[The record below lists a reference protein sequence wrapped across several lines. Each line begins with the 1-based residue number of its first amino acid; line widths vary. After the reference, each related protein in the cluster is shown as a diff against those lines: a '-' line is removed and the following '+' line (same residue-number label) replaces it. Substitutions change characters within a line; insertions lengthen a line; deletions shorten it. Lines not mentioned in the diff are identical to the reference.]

1 MASTSRQT
9 TIFGIED
16 WKKIYQTYQ
25 EADFQSY
32 DFETIRKSFV
42 DYLRAYYPESF
53 NDFVESSEFV
63 ALLDVIAFMGQ
74 SLAFRHELNSRE
86 NFLETAERRESV
98 AKLADLVA
106 YRIKRNEASTGLLK
120 VDAISTTENVLDY
133 NGNNLSTV
141 TVLWDDQSNPDWYE
155 QFVAIMNAMMVDS
168 QRVGRPAASS
178 NILNVDTFE
187 YSLNTVPGSLP
198 VRPFTAKVSGMS
210 MDFEVVSATTKT
222 NAILE
227 APPLTSGIF
236 NLLYRN
242 DRLGFAS
249 PDTGFFLLFKQGVL
263 QTSDVLIKDRIPNR
277 ILDIDVTGVNN
288 TDVWV
293 FEANADNEYVTQWQ
307 WVDNLVNP
315 PNIQK
320 EEDKNF
326 FTVTTAADDRVSLQF
341 GDGVFSEIPVGAL
354 RVYVRSSN
362 GLSYVINP
370 IEMQSVTIS
379 MPYISRTSRL
389 ETATLTVSLPRAV
402 SNAKPRETLNEI
414 KARAP
419 QRFYSQNRMV
429 NGEDYS
435 NFPFTQYSSIIKS
448 KAINRSTIGASR
460 YLDLV
465 DVTGKYSSTNVF
477 GTDGIL
483 YKAAEDMSFSFDWT
497 DLNDIAEVI
506 VNKLE
511 PAIASRGMAH
521 YYYDKNN
528 FTRITPSTPL
538 LWSQS
543 TVQFNETTGFFT
555 TAAGDPQS
563 IGLFAADNRR
573 YLTARALVKFVAPIG
588 YFFDSKNKLHQ
599 GEPSDADI
607 VKEYVWAT
615 ISTVINDGANYGK
628 GALDDGS
635 GPVFLS
641 SYVPTGAQVAEIIP
655 VFVADLPADIEQ
667 AITQEILFNRL
678 KFALVFN
685 HQQQVWSIVTNNPDE
700 TNWLVLFETDGE
712 TYTVKY
718 RTLNYYFASIKETRF
733 YYDGSQRV
741 YDSKTGTVVN
751 DYIRVLKT
759 NSKPGTNTALDS
771 DVLLDIISQPPEDDG
786 HINDYRVGLSFTDS
800 NADGAADDP
809 DFFDLLV
816 NDVGRVFF
824 ELQRTA
830 DNLVEMTPLDEAAIN
845 TDYESPSD
853 IAAAAYNYSVG
864 TLFYSSVTNRMY
876 KIAENVNGQRYL
888 ESLAVRGNE
897 AAGETARYVVY
908 TGRSGVQFHY
918 KHNSPASRRI
928 DPGTTNIIDMY
939 VVTHAYYQ
947 AYQQYLRDSTQSI
960 AEPAKPTVDEL
971 TLAYQGLNDFKMVSD
986 NIVLNSVTFK
996 PLFGSKAIPEMQAF
1010 IKVVRNSKVN
1020 VSDSEI
1026 KSKVVRAINEYFTIE
1041 KWEFGDTFY
1050 FSELASFLH
1059 KELGGIISSAILVPK
1074 SQTQKFGALLEIK
1087 AAPNEIFVSAIT
1099 VNDIEVIDT
1108 ITNGNIRAE

>member
-106 YRIKRNEASTGLLK
+106 YRIKRNEASSGLLK

-354 RVYVRSSN
+354 RV
-362 GLSYVINP
+362 
-370 IEMQSVTIS
+370 
-379 MPYISRTSRL
+379 
-389 ETATLTVSLPRAV
+389 
-402 SNAKPRETLNEI
+402 
-414 KARAP
+414 
-419 QRFYSQNRMV
+419 
-429 NGEDYS
+429 
-435 NFPFTQYSSIIKS
+435 
-448 KAINRSTIGASR
+448 
-460 YLDLV
+460 
-465 DVTGKYSSTNVF
+465 
-477 GTDGIL
+477 
-483 YKAAEDMSFSFDWT
+483 
-497 DLNDIAEVI
+497 
-506 VNKLE
+506 
-511 PAIASRGMAH
+511 
-521 YYYDKNN
+521 
-528 FTRITPSTPL
+528 
-538 LWSQS
+538 
-543 TVQFNETTGFFT
+543 
-555 TAAGDPQS
+555 
-563 IGLFAADNRR
+563 
-573 YLTARALVKFVAPIG
+573 
-588 YFFDSKNKLHQ
+588 
-599 GEPSDADI
+599 
-607 VKEYVWAT
+607 
-615 ISTVINDGANYGK
+615 
-628 GALDDGS
+628 
-635 GPVFLS
+635 
-641 SYVPTGAQVAEIIP
+641 
-655 VFVADLPADIEQ
+655 
-667 AITQEILFNRL
+667 
-678 KFALVFN
+678 
-685 HQQQVWSIVTNNPDE
+685 
-700 TNWLVLFETDGE
+700 
-712 TYTVKY
+712 
-718 RTLNYYFASIKETRF
+718 
-733 YYDGSQRV
+733 
-741 YDSKTGTVVN
+741 
-751 DYIRVLKT
+751 
-759 NSKPGTNTALDS
+759 
-771 DVLLDIISQPPEDDG
+771 
-786 HINDYRVGLSFTDS
+786 
-800 NADGAADDP
+800 
-809 DFFDLLV
+809 
-816 NDVGRVFF
+816 
-824 ELQRTA
+824 
-830 DNLVEMTPLDEAAIN
+830 
-845 TDYESPSD
+845 
-853 IAAAAYNYSVG
+853 
-864 TLFYSSVTNRMY
+864 
-876 KIAENVNGQRYL
+876 
-888 ESLAVRGNE
+888 
-897 AAGETARYVVY
+897 
-908 TGRSGVQFHY
+908 
-918 KHNSPASRRI
+918 
-928 DPGTTNIIDMY
+928 
-939 VVTHAYYQ
+939 
-947 AYQQYLRDSTQSI
+947 
-960 AEPAKPTVDEL
+960 
-971 TLAYQGLNDFKMVSD
+971 
-986 NIVLNSVTFK
+986 
-996 PLFGSKAIPEMQAF
+996 
-1010 IKVVRNSKVN
+1010 
-1020 VSDSEI
+1020 
-1026 KSKVVRAINEYFTIE
+1026 
-1041 KWEFGDTFY
+1041 
-1050 FSELASFLH
+1050 
-1059 KELGGIISSAILVPK
+1059 
-1074 SQTQKFGALLEIK
+1074 
-1087 AAPNEIFVSAIT
+1087 
-1099 VNDIEVIDT
+1099 
-1108 ITNGNIRAE
+1108 